1 MATTCKLITKQVLG
15 SAAATV
21 TISNIPATYDDLLI
35 LATVRSA
42 RNGDDNYAL
51 TVTNATAYSL
61 RNLIGT
67 GSSALSQS
75 LTGNIRLPV
84 GDSTWT
90 ADTFSNY
97 EYYIPNYTSTS
108 SKSVSATGVAE
119 NNATLGYC
127 TAIAGLVTMTAAIT
141 EISFAST
148 NSANTAA
155 GSSFYLYGI
164 KKA

>member
-1 MATTCKLITKQVLG
+1 MATTYELIAKNVLG
-15 SAAATV
+15 SDTATI

-35 LATVRSA
+35 LASVRST
-42 RNGDDNYAL
+42 RSGDDNYAL

-84 GDSTWT
+84 GDATWT
-90 ADTFSNY
+90 SDTFSNF

-108 SKSVSATGVAE
+108 SKSVSVTGVAE
-119 NNATLGYC
+119 NNSTVAYC
-127 TAIAGLVTMTAAIT
+127 VAVAGLVTMTSAIT
-141 EISFAST
+141 EVSFAST
-148 NSANTAA
+148 NSVNTAA

-164 KKA
+164 TKA